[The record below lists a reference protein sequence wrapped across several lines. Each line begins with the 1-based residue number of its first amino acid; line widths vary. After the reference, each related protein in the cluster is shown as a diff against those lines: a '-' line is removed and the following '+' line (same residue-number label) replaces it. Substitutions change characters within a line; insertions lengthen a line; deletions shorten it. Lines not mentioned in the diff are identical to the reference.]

1 MMRCFADLAPKRAV
15 RGSAAVLAAALLVA
29 TCATGIAAFA
39 GLLPK
44 SDGVATAVTATPL
57 LEVQTTLI
65 DLIESGS
72 VDTPSSADEARAQAW
87 FVSEPCPPL

>member
-1 MMRCFADLAPKRAV
+1 MQSLHQLEIAMMRCFADFAPKQAV

-29 TCATGIAAFA
+29 ACGTGIAAFA

-57 LEVQTTLI
+57 VELQTTMMN
-65 DLIESGS
+65 LIESGFE
-72 VDTPSSADEARAQAW
+72 DTSTASN
-87 FVSEPCPPL
+87 

>member
-1 MMRCFADLAPKRAV
+1 MMRCFADFAPKQAV

-29 TCATGIAAFA
+29 ACGTGIAAFA

-57 LEVQTTLI
+57 VELQTTMMN
-65 DLIESGS
+65 LIESGS
-72 VDTPSSADEARAQAW
+72 EDTSTASN
-87 FVSEPCPPL
+87 